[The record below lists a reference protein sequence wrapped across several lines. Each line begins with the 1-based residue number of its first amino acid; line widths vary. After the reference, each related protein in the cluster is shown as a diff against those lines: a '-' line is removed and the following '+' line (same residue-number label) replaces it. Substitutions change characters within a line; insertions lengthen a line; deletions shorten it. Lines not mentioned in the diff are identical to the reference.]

1 VIAAFSALVHDS
13 TEPADLHA
21 RRTELLALNFC
32 PSQAKPG
39 QILSSG
45 GQQIG
50 PHIV

>member
-13 TEPADLHA
+13 TEPAGLHA
-21 RRTELLALNFC
+21 RRREVRAVNFC
-32 PSQAKPG
+32 LSPAKQA

-50 PHIV
+50 PRIV